1 MAIPDFEAFML
12 PTLNYAADKQ
22 EHSVRETIDYLTRKF
37 TITEDERKELLP
49 SGGNSILN
57 NRISWT
63 LFYLRKAGLLE
74 STRRG
79 FYKVTQIGLET
90 LSQKPSKVDTK
101 YLQRFL
107 PFQEFI
113 RAKSDKTSEEDEEIT
128 TAYSKSPEE
137 SLEYSYQRLRE
148 VLAGDLL
155 IQIKNSSPDF
165 FERLVVEL
173 LVRMGYG
180 GSIKEAG
187 KAIGRSG
194 DEGID
199 GTIKEDVLGLDVIYI
214 QAKKWD
220 GAVGR
225 PEIQK
230 FAGALQGQRARKG
243 IFITTGSFSR
253 DALEFSSRIDS
264 KIVLIDGKKL
274 VDLLVDHNIG
284 VSIVKSYEMKKI
296 DSDYFEEIA

>member
-199 GTIKEDVLGLDVIYI
+199 GTIKEDVLGLDVIHI

>member
-214 QAKKWD
+214 QAKKW
-220 GAVGR
+220 VEQWVVQR
-225 PEIQK
+225 YK
-230 FAGALQGQRARKG
+230 SLQER
-243 IFITTGSFSR
+243 
-253 DALEFSSRIDS
+253 
-264 KIVLIDGKKL
+264 
-274 VDLLVDHNIG
+274 
-284 VSIVKSYEMKKI
+284 Y
-296 DSDYFEEIA
+296 

>member
-1 MAIPDFEAFML
+1 
-12 PTLNYAADKQ
+12 
-22 EHSVRETIDYLTRKF
+22 
-37 TITEDERKELLP
+37 
-49 SGGNSILN
+49 
-57 NRISWT
+57 
-63 LFYLRKAGLLE
+63 LRKAGLLE

-148 VLAGDLL
+148 VLTGDLL

-199 GTIKEDVLGLDVIYI
+199 GTIKEDVLGLDIIYI

-243 IFITTGSFSR
+243 F
-253 DALEFSSRIDS
+253 L
-264 KIVLIDGKKL
+264 LQQ
-274 VDLLVDHNIG
+274 DLFQ
-284 VSIVKSYEMKKI
+284 EMHLN
-296 DSDYFEEIA
+296 FHLGLTARLCL

>member
-1 MAIPDFEAFML
+1 
-12 PTLNYAADKQ
+12 
-22 EHSVRETIDYLTRKF
+22 
-37 TITEDERKELLP
+37 
-49 SGGNSILN
+49 
-57 NRISWT
+57 
-63 LFYLRKAGLLE
+63 LRKAGLLE

-214 QAKKWD
+214 QAKKW
-220 GAVGR
+220 VEQWVVQR
-225 PEIQK
+225 YK
-230 FAGALQGQRARKG
+230 SLQERYKDRGQEKGFLLQQDLFQEMHLNFHLGLTAR
-243 IFITTGSFSR
+243 
-253 DALEFSSRIDS
+253 LC
-264 KIVLIDGKKL
+264 L
-274 VDLLVDHNIG
+274 
-284 VSIVKSYEMKKI
+284 
-296 DSDYFEEIA
+296 

>member
-1 MAIPDFEAFML
+1 M
-12 PTLNYAADKQ
+12 
-22 EHSVRETIDYLTRKF
+22 
-37 TITEDERKELLP
+37 
-49 SGGNSILN
+49 
-57 NRISWT
+57 
-63 LFYLRKAGLLE
+63 RKAGLLE

>member
-1 MAIPDFEAFML
+1 ML

>member
-1 MAIPDFEAFML
+1 MAIPDFETLML
-12 PTLNYAADKQ
+12 PTLQFAGDRN
-22 EHSVRETIDYLTRKF
+22 EHSFRETIEYLGNKYNL
-37 TITEDERKELLP
+37 TEEDRKERVP
-49 SGGNSILN
+49 SGVMPILN
-57 NRISWT
+57 NRVSWT

-79 FYKVTQIGLET
+79 FYKITQTGLET

-101 YLQRFL
+101 YLQRFPL
-107 PFQEFI
+107 FQEFI
-113 RAKSDKTSEEDEEIT
+113 RAKGEKTSEEEEIADT
-128 TAYSKSPEE
+128 YSKSPEE

-148 VLAGDLL
+148 VLVGDLL

-214 QAKKWD
+214 QAKRWD
-220 GAVGR
+220 GVVGR

-230 FAGALQGQRARKG
+230 FAGALQGQRARRG
-243 IFITTGSFSR
+243 IFITTGDFSR
-253 DALEFSSRIDS
+253 DAFEFSSRIDS

-274 VDLLVDHNIG
+274 VNLMIDHNIG
-284 VSIVKSYEMKKI
+284 VSTVKTYEMKKL
-296 DSDYFEEIA
+296 DSDYFEEAA